1 MKKMDNQGFSLI
13 ELMLA
18 MAMMSFVA
26 IGALT
31 IFSSATRSY
40 QYSNNELNL
49 QTEAQILIN
58 HIEERALTASNV
70 SYDKITGTDDYL
82 LTLYHIQYFDKEYS
96 AVTKEDIFWIHKG
109 TDACK
114 NTVFLFTESIS
125 AATQNNLNVVEA
137 ELATTSSIKTKTFVK
152 PAVEAA
158 NDEMEALRANV
169 IAYIQG
175 GDVSGTVYSGALSDD
190 AEMQEIYK
198 RHMVARGV
206 EEFSCDALEI
216 ATGGFDDKSDLALS
230 MKLSSDTRDYT
241 VSDVAHLRSKIRKI
255 PN

>member
-1 MKKMDNQGFSLI
+1 M
-13 ELMLA
+13 
-18 MAMMSFVA
+18 
-26 IGALT
+26 
-31 IFSSATRSY
+31 
-40 QYSNNELNL
+40 
-49 QTEAQILIN
+49 
-58 HIEERALTASNV
+58 
-70 SYDKITGTDDYL
+70 
-82 LTLYHIQYFDKEYS
+82 
-96 AVTKEDIFWIHKG
+96 
-109 TDACK
+109 
-114 NTVFLFTESIS
+114 
-125 AATQNNLNVVEA
+125 
-137 ELATTSSIKTKTFVK
+137 K